1 MFIKSRAGKREHF
14 VIQKSDPARL
24 FKLRIFGILASYKFT
39 RIASQRLTVAQHFVV
54 WMRRPKEKLVL
65 WT

>member
-24 FKLRIFGILASYKFT
+24 FKLTVICILASYEFT
-39 RIASQRLTVAQHFVV
+39 RIASQRLTVAKHFVV
-54 WMRRPKEKLVL
+54 HS
-65 WT
+65 